1 MYLSAQQ
8 QTKII
13 QKIINKIRIEIQ
25 MAVENDTLEEV
36 LEKYAVSLDDD
47 GFAVNPKRHKILVLG
62 ALSGNIDDFTKVAKK
77 MGIGSNQITF
87 VNDYSEL
94 KHFDTASLEYSQEYS
109 DIIYGPNPHKMTNM
123 GDVSSLLAIMKREP
137 NKYPKVIVPTAN
149 SALKLSINS
158 FKQALL
164 NTRLL
169 EMQY

>member
-1 MYLSAQQ
+1 
-8 QTKII
+8 
-13 QKIINKIRIEIQ
+13 
-25 MAVENDTLEEV
+25 
-36 LEKYAVSLDDD
+36 
-47 GFAVNPKRHKILVLG
+47 
-62 ALSGNIDDFTKVAKK
+62 

-94 KHFDTASLEYSQEYS
+94 KHFDTARLEYSQEYS
-109 DIIYGPNPHKMTNM
+109 DNIYGPNPHKMTNM

-137 NKYPKVIVPTAN
+137 NKYPKVIVATAN